1 MTRFNESTLE
11 EIALSWFADLGYEV
25 RRGEE
30 IAPGE
35 PAAERG
41 AYDQV
46 VLVGRLRDAVERLNP
61 EIPAEARDEAI
72 RKVLHPESPSLVA
85 NNRKF
90 HAMLRDRVEV
100 EYRRR
105 DGSIA
110 GDRVRVRAEHFPET
124 PPDVGLFSVNCG
136 PLACIAVGESS
147 PTIYVHQVLNH
158 AETPVEVFN
167 LICKHEL
174 LHLRIEPAREG
185 KRLNQHPRAF
195 WEAEKTI
202 APERR
207 LAWCW
212 IWENLG
218 DCLRR
223 RPRLERIDVQPRWPK
238 VWSRQMCD
246 LSFCRDLLR
255 RTDKAFEP
263 PNW

>member
-1 MTRFNESTLE
+1 MGLGILPMTILTDLKERRRL
-11 EIALSWFADLGYEV
+11 AQARRQPHLWFTPFSV
-25 RRGEE
+25 
-30 IAPGE
+30 
-35 PAAERG
+35 
-41 AYDQV
+41 
-46 VLVGRLRDAVERLNP
+46 P
-61 EIPAEARDEAI
+61 EILE
-72 RKVLHPESPSLVA
+72 
-85 NNRKF
+85 
-90 HAMLRDRVEV
+90 
-100 EYRRR
+100 
-105 DGSIA
+105 
-110 GDRVRVRAEHFPET
+110 RVRAEHFPEA
-124 PPDVGLFSVNCG
+124 PPDVGLFSVNRG
-136 PLACIAVGESS
+136 PLACIEVGESS

-158 AETPVEVFN
+158 AETPEEVFT

-174 LHLRIEPAREG
+174 LHLRIEPALEG
-185 KRLNQHPRAF
+185 KRLNQHPSAF

-223 RPRLERIDVQPRWPK
+223 RPRLERIDVQPRWPE

-263 PNW
+263 SSW